1 MVITGQALAHHR
13 TGVGLILADDLG
25 DSDTASVGSEIS
37 MINQVAME
45 DNRWRIFNV
54 VEDPVE
60 TNNLL
65 ATQPEWMQE
74 CVCCMRNLYREIV
87 L

>member
-13 TGVGLILADDLG
+13 TCVGLILADDLG
-25 DSDTASVGSEIS
+25 DSDTASVGSEIP
-37 MINQVAME
+37 MINQVAMG
-45 DNRWRIFNV
+45 DNRRRIFNV

-74 CVCCMRNLYREIV
+74 CV
-87 L
+87 